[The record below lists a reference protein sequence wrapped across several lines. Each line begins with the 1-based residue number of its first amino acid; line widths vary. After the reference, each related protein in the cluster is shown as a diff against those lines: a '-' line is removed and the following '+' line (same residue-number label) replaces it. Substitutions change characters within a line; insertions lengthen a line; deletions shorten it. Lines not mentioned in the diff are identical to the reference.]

1 MIIVISN
8 HAREQM
14 LERGAREE
22 EVIFAIEKGEFEPAR
37 RNRRLFRKNFQ
48 FNSIWRGRQYRIKQ
62 VAPLV
67 ADEGDKIVVVTV
79 YVFYF

>member
-1 MIIVISN
+1 LIIEISN
-8 HAREQM
+8 HAKEQM

>member
-1 MIIVISN
+1 LIIEISN

-14 LERGAREE
+14 LERGASEE
-22 EVIFAIEKGEFEPAR
+22 EVISAIEKGEFEPAR
-37 RNRRLFRKNFQ
+37 KERKLFRKNFQ
-48 FNSIWRGRQYRIKQ
+48 FNSIWRDRQYKIKQ

>member
-1 MIIVISN
+1 
-8 HAREQM
+8 M

-37 RNRRLFRKNFQ
+37 RNRKLFRKNFQ
-48 FNSIWRGRQYRIKQ
+48 
-62 VAPLV
+62 LV

>member
-1 MIIVISN
+1 
-8 HAREQM
+8 M
-14 LERGAREE
+14 LERGASEE
-22 EVIFAIEKGEFEPAR
+22 EVRFAIEKGEFETAR
-37 RNRRLFRKNFQ
+37 KNRKLFRKNFQ

>member
-1 MIIVISN
+1 
-8 HAREQM
+8 M

-79 YVFYF
+79 YVLYF